1 MAALAVLPAA
11 DDGIVSLDRA
21 MVSWGL
27 LAILLALGCI
37 VVFQEWRHGRL
48 YGKRQTHL
56 ETLFRLSESILGA
69 SDREELLERAAAAAV
84 RVGEMS
90 HAFILLVD
98 QTGRQLIYSGGTEAL
113 PRTPISIGSISGAVA
128 CFRSRETTEAP
139 DAESCPFST
148 RTSCGGA
155 GEVRLYRPS
164 SWVTA
169 ALGVVEVEE
178 RTRRRGIHP
187 GAARARLEHVA
198 RLTRGGPAHV
208 GSARDDRTAAPL

>member
-139 DAESCPFST
+139 DAESCPFLDKDI
-148 RTSCGGA
+148 
-155 GEVRLYRPS
+155 V
-164 SWVTA
+164 
-169 ALGVVEVEE
+169 
-178 RTRRRGIHP
+178 RRRGRSPSLPPILVGDSCP
-187 GAARARLEHVA
+187 G
-198 RLTRGGPAHV
+198 RGGGGRAHPQARDSPRS
-208 GSARDDRTAAPL
+208 SARKAGARGAPDARWACACWISA